1 MTSEK
6 RWILLVFVFIALWAW
21 VLSTTLYTTVART
34 GILIDKE
41 VDLSYITLPLLGIIL
56 LYSLVTIFIFVVY
69 FATYNRVKGYQ
80 LRTQNVSKIDAENE
94 FDNDKSQIKAIQ
106 ANKLCSIIIPSKN
119 EESVI
124 HRTIDECLKQTYDKI
139 EVIVVCH
146 NCTDSTYQ
154 EAKHYDARVRV
165 FELNTKESGKGI
177 ALNFGLEKASGNLIM
192 VLDGDGILSNDF
204 VEKALPLFEDK
215 YAAVQGRY
223 IPSNRDY
230 SLITKLLSIEGD
242 LWSTPYMTAR
252 SFLEKRCPL
261 GGTGYIVRKDVLIE
275 EGLFANHLVDD
286 YELTFRLLRKKHR
299 IAFAPLC
306 IDYDEKPPTMEI
318 MLRQRARWAK
328 GFIDL
333 LSKRIAEPTDI
344 IGNIHWLSPIAA
356 ISGLVMLLI
365 PAYGALHNLLYGY
378 YPYTYSYMPLSL
390 WFVLTGL
397 IYGLQA
403 AVLYKQYGLKGLK
416 RALYLPLYNA
426 FSHYWFVS
434 FTKAFF
440 VKSWAG
446 TKTSHG
452 FVTQKP
458 AIKRSME
465 EEPTPKIKRV

>member
-1 MTSEK
+1 
-6 RWILLVFVFIALWAW
+6 
-21 VLSTTLYTTVART
+21 
-34 GILIDKE
+34 
-41 VDLSYITLPLLGIIL
+41 
-56 LYSLVTIFIFVVY
+56 
-69 FATYNRVKGYQ
+69 
-80 LRTQNVSKIDAENE
+80 
-94 FDNDKSQIKAIQ
+94 
-106 ANKLCSIIIPSKN
+106 
-119 EESVI
+119 
-124 HRTIDECLKQTYDKI
+124 
-139 EVIVVCH
+139 
-146 NCTDSTYQ
+146 
-154 EAKHYDARVRV
+154 VRV

-192 VLDGDGILSNDF
+192 ILDGDGILSNDF

-275 EGLFANHLVDD
+275 QGLFANHLVDD

-328 GFIDL
+328 GFISL

-344 IGNIHWLSPIAA
+344 IGNIHWLSPVAA
-356 ISGLVMLLI
+356 ISGLIMLLI

-378 YPYTYSYMPLSL
+378 YPYTYSYMPLNL
-390 WFVLTGL
+390 WFILTGL
-397 IYGLQA
+397 LYGLQA
-403 AVLYKQYGLKGLK
+403 AVLYKQYGLIGLK

-440 VKSWAG
+440 VKSWAS
-446 TKTSHG
+446 TKTTHG
-452 FVTQKP
+452 FVTSKP
-458 AIKRSME
+458 AIKRTIAE
-465 EEPTPKIKRV
+465 GPTPKITRV

>member
-1 MTSEK
+1 M
-6 RWILLVFVFIALWAW
+6 RA
-21 VLSTTLYTTVART
+21 
-34 GILIDKE
+34 
-41 VDLSYITLPLLGIIL
+41 
-56 LYSLVTIFIFVVY
+56 
-69 FATYNRVKGYQ
+69 
-80 LRTQNVSKIDAENE
+80 
-94 FDNDKSQIKAIQ
+94 
-106 ANKLCSIIIPSKN
+106 
-119 EESVI
+119 
-124 HRTIDECLKQTYDKI
+124 
-139 EVIVVCH
+139 
-146 NCTDSTYQ
+146 
-154 EAKHYDARVRV
+154 

-192 VLDGDGILSNDF
+192 ILDGDGILSNDF

-261 GGTGYIVRKDVLIE
+261 GGTGYIVRKDVLVE

-286 YELTFRLLRKKHR
+286 YESTFRLLRKKHR

-328 GFIDL
+328 GFISL

-356 ISGLVMLLI
+356 ISGLIMLLI

-378 YPYTYSYMPLSL
+378 YPYTYSYMPLNL
-390 WFVLTGL
+390 WFILTGL

-416 RALYLPLYNA
+416 RALYLPIYNA

-440 VKSWAG
+440 VKSWAS
-446 TKTSHG
+446 TKTTHG
-452 FVTQKP
+452 FVTGKP
-458 AIKRSME
+458 AIKRSIE
-465 EEPTPKIKRV
+465 AEPTPKITRV